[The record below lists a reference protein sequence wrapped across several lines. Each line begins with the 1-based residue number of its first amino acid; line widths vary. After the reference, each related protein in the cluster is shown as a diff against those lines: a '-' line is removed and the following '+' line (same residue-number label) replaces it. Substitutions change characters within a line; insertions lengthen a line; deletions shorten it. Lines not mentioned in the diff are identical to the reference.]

1 MPKARAHATNAQA
14 VKTIKGNAM
23 PVAVSLFTDQQMK
36 EMRDLFAMFDE
47 DGSGSIDAGMFQL
60 NLTDIKNH
68 LHA

>member
-1 MPKARAHATNAQA
+1 MPKARANATNAQA

-60 NLTDIKNH
+60 NLID
-68 LHA
+68 